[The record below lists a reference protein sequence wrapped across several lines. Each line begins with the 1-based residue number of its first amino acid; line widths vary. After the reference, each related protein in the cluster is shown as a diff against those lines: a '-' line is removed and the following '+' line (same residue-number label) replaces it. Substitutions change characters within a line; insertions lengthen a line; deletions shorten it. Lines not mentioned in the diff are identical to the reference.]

1 MSYQI
6 LEKSSSKKDK
16 TRTSVRWLVW
26 GLSWT
31 YNNLCSFSGFRMSRH
46 ERCNLLIENFPFE
59 QLAKP
64 CPVCEAAGAHG
75 VLGGSHPHSTGMF
88 QQWTRFLFP
97 WCSFLWYIHLSP
109 IYPSSYLAPNSAPQL
124 HLHIGLPFGTSIPC
138 LQLEQV
144 MIRLGTFSPTLR
156 VVSFTIAV
164 HEGTTKLF
172 PVFFKIVLLFTF
184 FLLPFYFLP
193 FPLRYFTPPSHLH
206 IGCHFETPFRV
217 CRHRR

>member
-1 MSYQI
+1 MRQI
-6 LEKSSSKKDK
+6 LEKSSSKKEN
-16 TRTSVRWLVW
+16 REVIFFFFFFLFLQVRWLVW

-109 IYPSSYLAPNSAPQL
+109 IYPSSLLAPNSAPQS
-124 HLHIGLPFGTSIPC
+124 HLHIGLPFGTLRS
-138 LQLEQV
+138 V
-144 MIRLGTFSPTLR
+144 RAVGAGNDSVSTFLADFACR
-156 VVSFTIAV
+156 FFHDLVRWMDDQVVSC
-164 HEGTTKLF
+164 
-172 PVFFKIVLLFTF
+172 
-184 FLLPFYFLP
+184 FL
-193 FPLRYFTPPSHLH
+193 
-206 IGCHFETPFRV
+206 
-217 CRHRR
+217 